1 MKVFGDKLYRGGS
14 QSRLESDVERS
25 SYGDLLEAVEEHE
38 PDKDHLKPAMG
49 GDPVENEEGK
59 IIIEVR

>member
-1 MKVFGDKLYRGGS
+1 M
-14 QSRLESDVERS
+14 
-25 SYGDLLEAVEEHE
+25 EAVEEHE